1 MHLDISVILL
11 SFNHEKYISKAIDSI
26 LDQQFTG
33 NWELI
38 IGDDCSNENTKIIIN
53 KYASQYPELIK
64 SYSNVKNLGLS
75 KNYEKAVHIA
85 KGKYIAYL
93 ESDDYWTD
101 NFKLQKQ
108 YNFLEINSQF
118 VLAFHDFVLIDEFDF
133 IISDKN
139 LTNPN
144 LKRNRT
150 KKDMV
155 TGCLIHQNTLMF
167 RNVVRKL
174 PIGFFKAKNHDTFLI
189 AHLAKWG
196 EAGYVK
202 CKPLHYRISQDSLW
216 SSLSKREKNFN
227 SINTFFWILLT
238 SDLKYSKFIFLKLSK
253 KIKDVFLC

>member
-33 NWELI
+33 TWELI
-38 IGDDCSNENTKIIIN
+38 IGDDCSNENTKNIIN
-53 KYASQYPELIK
+53 KYASHYPDLIK

-75 KNYEKAVHIA
+75 KNYEKAVLIA

-108 YNFLEINSQF
+108 YNFLEINPQF

-139 LTNPN
+139 LTVSN
-144 LKRNRT
+144 LRRNRT

-167 RNVVRKL
+167 RNVIRKF

-189 AHLAKWG
+189 AYLAKWG
-196 EAGYVK
+196 EAGYVS
-202 CKPLHYRISQDSLW
+202 CKPLHYRICRNSLW
-216 SSLSKREKNFN
+216 SSLSKSKKNIN
-227 SINTFFWILLT
+227 AINTFFWILLI
-238 SDLKYSKFIFLKLSK
+238 SDLKYSKFIFLKISA
-253 KIKDVFLC
+253 KIKDVILC